1 MIIPSIL
8 SPASSPVTSLVEA
21 YAPAVPAVFALIL
34 FGTRVSAHGAVVAI
48 LYALSSALR
57 LVVLTDPKYTRERS
71 GQSATSFS
79 NSAPYICL
87 LSTIFILPTA
97 IRCGAGSH
105 LPHNWIRYP
114 LMYCLSAFF
123 KDTTLKTTLRELD
136 SPLVLLLLHFPKAWL
151 ISILQGPS
159 PLGPAAKLS
168 SEHFNLVIVL
178 LCAGLALG
186 MPPVRARLH
195 AARFWGNSR
204 GLLSSP
210 TRGSSATGTSSLLAS
225 YASFLP
231 IFCCLL
237 GWSGF
242 ISPIYN
248 YPRQMLS
255 SVRDLTPSL
264 RTVDVVISFYNEDPR
279 VTRNL
284 TRNLLYY
291 PWIRQRD
298 PRFILYLKNDK
309 LDAEKIRKST
319 GVHEVIRLDNRGR
332 EAGTYLQ
339 HILRNYNASIDPAS
353 SSAYRGGLADHTI
366 FLQEHL
372 AWDWIAR
379 DRLWLFSDQ
388 TGYLHLAPYIKMDCG
403 KDLEGNGNFERYP
416 QLYGM
421 FREGV
426 SLGCRNMLIGA
437 N

>member
-1 MIIPSIL
+1 
-8 SPASSPVTSLVEA
+8 
-21 YAPAVPAVFALIL
+21 
-34 FGTRVSAHGAVVAI
+34 
-48 LYALSSALR
+48 
-57 LVVLTDPKYTRERS
+57 
-71 GQSATSFS
+71 
-79 NSAPYICL
+79 
-87 LSTIFILPTA
+87 
-97 IRCGAGSH
+97 
-105 LPHNWIRYP
+105 
-114 LMYCLSAFF
+114 
-123 KDTTLKTTLRELD
+123 
-136 SPLVLLLLHFPKAWL
+136 
-151 ISILQGPS
+151 
-159 PLGPAAKLS
+159 
-168 SEHFNLVIVL
+168 
-178 LCAGLALG
+178 
-186 MPPVRARLH
+186 
-195 AARFWGNSR
+195 
-204 GLLSSP
+204 
-210 TRGSSATGTSSLLAS
+210 
-225 YASFLP
+225 
-231 IFCCLL
+231 
-237 GWSGF
+237 
-242 ISPIYN
+242 
-248 YPRQMLS
+248 MLS

-421 FREGV
+421 FREGLGIQV
-426 SLGCRNMLIGA
+426 ASLAKKTDIDCTVQNSYAKYHNLDSILEADAGHWIHQEGTWWKYHGE
-437 N
+437 